1 MFTVIIHPVLNIA
14 DTVFKFLYHVGI
26 LCDIFLGSRKEVRMG
41 FLLVCLDESLSLDVV
56 LENKAHFEQINV
68 TKKSFILLA
77 NLLSCF
83 I

>member
-26 LCDIFLGSRKEVRMG
+26 SCDIFLGSRKEVRMG